1 MWSTRLALLIT
12 ISGFVGGGVA
22 LAQDRPAKNPREG
35 DPEAISAGREI
46 FRSRCSDCHGLD
58 GRGYRGPDLTRLSA
72 SGASDDRLFQTIRR
86 GVPGSEM
93 PGFALG
99 PDSEVWAVLA
109 YLQTLA
115 TVAPEP
121 NPSGNAEDG
130 EKIFRLHCARC
141 HTVNGRGGNLGP
153 DVSRIGAIRSRPLL
167 SRKIRRASSNIVP
180 GYEPVTLVTRDGQRI
195 RAVKKS
201 EDSYSIQIM
210 DMGERLQ
217 GYRKA
222 DLRELVYE
230 TTSVMPDFGPDR
242 LNGRDLDH
250 LLRYLGTLRE
260 HELSVR

>member
-1 MWSTRLALLIT
+1 MWLKRLALLVT

-22 LAQDRPAKNPREG
+22 LAQDRPEKNPRAG

-46 FRSRCSDCHGLD
+46 FRSRCADCHGLD
-58 GRGYRGPDLTRLSA
+58 ARGYRGSDLTRLSA

-93 PGFALG
+93 PAFALG
-99 PDSEVWAVLA
+99 PDSEVWSVLA
-109 YLQTLA
+109 YLQTLN

-121 NPSGNAEDG
+121 NPSGNAETG
-130 EKIFRLHCARC
+130 EKIFVVHCARC

-153 DVSRIGAIRSRPLL
+153 DLSRIGASRSRPLL
-167 SRKIRRASSNIVP
+167 SSKIRRASPNIVP

-195 RAVKKS
+195 RAVKKG

-210 DMGERLQ
+210 DMRERLQ

-230 TTSVMPDFGPDR
+230 TTSAMPDFGPDR
-242 LNGRDLDH
+242 LNDRDLDH
-250 LLRYLGTLRE
+250 LLRYLGTLRGANPR
-260 HELSVR
+260 SQ